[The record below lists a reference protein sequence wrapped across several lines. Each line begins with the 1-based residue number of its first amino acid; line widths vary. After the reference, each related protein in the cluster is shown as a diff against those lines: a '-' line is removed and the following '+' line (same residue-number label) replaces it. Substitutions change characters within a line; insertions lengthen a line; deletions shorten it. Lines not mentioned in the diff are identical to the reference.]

1 MAMQIAA
8 GAAMHTECPPYTPP
22 YPSEGSCR
30 KEDERRE
37 NAMECS
43 GSTMQ
48 EPYEDVLAVASL
60 AGSRKQLQRWKVET
74 QMVAG
79 TNSVREGEQQAAAA
93 YSGRQR
99 RRVGMPAVSG
109 CLVLCARCTDLA
121 NEDWLHASQ

>member
-1 MAMQIAA
+1 MTKWMDRA
-8 GAAMHTECPPYTPP
+8 
-22 YPSEGSCR
+22 SCKR
-30 KEDERRE
+30 ENERRE
-37 NAMECS
+37 DAIECS

-48 EPYEDVLAVASL
+48 GPYEDVLAVASL
-60 AGSRKQLQRWKVET
+60 AGSLQLQRWKVET

-79 TNSVREGEQQAAAA
+79 TNSVRDRESRTAGG
-93 YSGRQR
+93 SSMGRQR